1 MHGEPALR
9 HPVLTLWVLTLLFFL
24 RILAQPLSQI
34 VPALPGFDA
43 WHGGVLPYPALLLSQ
58 LAIAATMVVVN
69 LRLARGVLAPRPR
82 LGRGLAMLGTV
93 YFAAMLLRLVLG
105 QTLYA
110 GSPWLDRPL
119 PTLFHLVL
127 AAWLLLLA
135 RYHMRHVR

>member
-1 MHGEPALR
+1 MRSESVLR
-9 HPVLTLWVLTLLFFL
+9 HYALALWGLTLLFGL

-34 VPALPGFDA
+34 VPALPGFDV

-58 LAIAATMVVVN
+58 LAIAATMVIVN
-69 LRLARGVLAPRPR
+69 LRLARGVLVPRPR
-82 LGRGLAMLGTV
+82 LGRWLAWLGSL
-93 YFAAMLLRLVLG
+93 YFTGMLLRLVLG

-135 RYHMRHVR
+135 RYHVRHVR